1 MALQNNFDTPS
12 ALNSLLSLI
21 SSTNQ
26 YMVMC
31 NSSSNNN
38 SNGFTRPS
46 ATLLRKIGNYIT
58 QMFAVFGVID
68 ENDKIGFHGS
78 GSKNNE
84 VNHEDDDGDEKIS
97 VSVDAEPVS
106 PHTDNASQT
115 VGVTDKATTN
125 QVRKVQYNKFDYVVD
140 ALVKF
145 RDAIREEAKHNESVR
160 ASFLPLCDALRD
172 EKLIHAGIRL

>member
-1 MALQNNFDTPS
+1 
-12 ALNSLLSLI
+12 
-21 SSTNQ
+21 
-26 YMVMC
+26 MVMC
-31 NSSSNNN
+31 NSSSSGDTSDNN
-38 SNGFTRPS
+38 RPS

-68 ENDKIGFHGS
+68 GNDTIGFHGA
-78 GSKNNE
+78 GSRNSEIGGNNRDNNNE
-84 VNHEDDDGDEKIS
+84 DDEKIT
-97 VSVDAEPVS
+97 VSVEAEPIS
-106 PHTDNASQT
+106 PNA
-115 VGVTDKATTN
+115 DKALQTDQMANKESTS
-125 QVRKVQYNKFDYVVD
+125 QIRKVQYNKFDYVVD